1 MRQIVSKM
9 CRLFIESLE
18 TAKFRTGN
26 KIRSLAELRLFLK
39 LGDTDKVH
47 DLKNTKVDFLAML
60 RIRVHIISG
69 SRIRIR
75 TRIKVSSL
83 IRIPILIKPELDPHK
98 SRKQDPDPREEDPHP
113 CAKAYSG
120 VVKAHNGAILEPWR
134 VLRPVL
140 QIRIPV
146 PLMRIR
152 V

>member
-1 MRQIVSKM
+1 M
-9 CRLFIESLE
+9 
-18 TAKFRTGN
+18 
-26 KIRSLAELRLFLK
+26 
-39 LGDTDKVH
+39 
-47 DLKNTKVDFLAML
+47 DFLAVL
-60 RIRVHIISG
+60 QIRGRIISG
-69 SRIRIR
+69 RRIRIR

-83 IRIPILIKPELDPHK
+83 IRIPILIKVK
-98 SRKQDPDPREEDPHP
+98 SRNWIRIKVG
-113 CAKAYSG
+113 AKAYSG